1 MKNKNLL
8 TYLATTALLASAAFF
23 APEASAQATAPDEQV
38 YTYVEQ
44 MPAFKGGDTELMN
57 FLSGNMQ
64 YPQDAR
70 AAGVEGLVIISMII
84 ETNGSITGID
94 TLKGL
99 SESTD
104 AEAKRLAAL
113 TAGKW
118 STGRQH
124 GKPLR
129 VKYTLPVRFS
139 LAEDGSAAVLSKMP
153 QFKGGPEAMVSTIN
167 KHLQMPAAARKEN
180 VNARVDVKFNIEADG
195 SVSNVAIA
203 GTKLKRSV
211 GAGADMDYMDAS
223 TFKLQDMSVLAQLTE
238 AAAGAIKHTS
248 GMWEPGLQHGKP
260 VVAEVIL
267 PVLLS
272 GAGKPDTGKQLEMM
286 QLAYQSDAYD
296 KKTIYEENEV
306 DVSATLKDGP
316 VYKFLAENLRY
327 PEGSDF
333 SGRVKLFYIVQLD
346 GGIIGPMIYREEEQ
360 QAIAAEIKRVFKL
373 AEGRWVPAQKN
384 TQPVAASQELTV
396 EFVTAAGKHK
406 ASAPDTAPADVVVVK
421 GK

>member
-1 MKNKNLL
+1 
-8 TYLATTALLASAAFF
+8 
-23 APEASAQATAPDEQV
+23 
-38 YTYVEQ
+38 
-44 MPAFKGGDTELMN
+44 MPAFKGGNTELKN
-57 FLSGNMQ
+57 FLYGNMQ

-70 AAGVEGLVIISMII
+70 AAGVEGIVVISMII
-84 ETNGSITGID
+84 ETNGSITSID

-118 STGRQH
+118 STGRQN
-124 GKPLR
+124 GKAIR
-129 VKYTLPVRFS
+129 VKYTLPIKFD
-139 LAEDGSAAVLSKMP
+139 LAADGSPAVLHKMP
-153 QFKGGPEAMVSTIN
+153 QFRGGQEAMVRTLY

-180 VNARVDVKFNIEADG
+180 VNARVDVKFNIEKDG

-238 AAAGAIKHTS
+238 AATGAIKGTS
-248 GMWEPGLQHGKP
+248 DMWEPGLQGGKP
-260 VVAEVIL
+260 VVAEVSL

-272 GAGKPDTGKQLEMM
+272 GAGKPDISQQLETM
-286 QLAYQSDAYD
+286 QLTYQSDAYD

-306 DVSATLKDGP
+306 DVSVALKDGP

-327 PEGSDF
+327 PEGTNF
-333 SGRVKLFYIVQLD
+333 TGRVKVFYIVQLD
-346 GGIIGPMIYREEEQ
+346 GSIIGPIIEHEKEQ
-360 QAIAAEIKRVFKL
+360 KEIAAEIKRVFEL
-373 AEGRWVPAQKN
+373 TEGKWVPAQKN
-384 TQPVAASQELTV
+384 TQPVMASQEIIV
-396 EFVTAAGKHK
+396 EFVMEAGKQQ
-406 ASAPDTAPADVVVVK
+406 ATAPGTAPADVVVTK
-421 GK
+421 DK